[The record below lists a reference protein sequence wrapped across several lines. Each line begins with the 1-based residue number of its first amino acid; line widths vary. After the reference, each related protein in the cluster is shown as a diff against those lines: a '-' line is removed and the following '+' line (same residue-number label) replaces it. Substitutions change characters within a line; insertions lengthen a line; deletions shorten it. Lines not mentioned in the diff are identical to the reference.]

1 MFSLFFP
8 CWPRRLSFWC
18 HSQVSSSSCLV
29 EFSAYLGWW
38 SPWLFVLLLSQ
49 PGGSNLESVYWAV
62 IMTLPCWI
70 TLLWQQIRLFWL
82 LSRCFL
88 KNNRR
93 ASCFSLI
100 HQDLKCLLQCK
111 YALTKNNCT
120 CWSGRSSQKI
130 PVSQLR
136 SLFLFSQHWKR
147 NFFIFSPLKNTL
159 ISNDFNQTLFK
170 ATA

>member
-8 CWPRRLSFWC
+8 CWPHRLSFWC
-18 HSQVSSSSCLV
+18 RSQVSSSICLV

-38 SPWLFVLLLSQ
+38 SPWLFASAEPTRGKQNGVCLL
-49 PGGSNLESVYWAV
+49 GSDHRLCPAS
-62 IMTLPCWI
+62 I
-70 TLLWQQIRLFWL
+70 TLLWLKIGLFWL
-82 LSRCFL
+82 PSRCFL

-100 HQDLKCLLQCK
+100 HQDLKPLLQCK
-111 YALTKNNCT
+111 CTLTKNNCT
-120 CWSGRSSQKI
+120 CWSGHSSQKI
-130 PVSQLR
+130 PVSRLR

-147 NFFIFSPLKNTL
+147 DFFLFSSLKNTL

-170 ATA
+170 ALT